1 MKPYMKTIL
10 NAVMAWVTSK
20 FGTKEE
26 LGTKADKAELE
37 TKADKISD
45 SEIIEMMVEEGIVDP
60 VSNGDNVAYADN
72 NGKIYVL

>member
-10 NAVMAWVTSK
+10 NAVMAWAESK
-20 FGTKEE
+20 FGTKAE
-26 LGTKADKAELE
+26 LSVKADKTDLE

-45 SEIIEMMVEEGIVDP
+45 SEIIDMMVEEEIVDP
-60 VSNGDNVAYADN
+60 VSNGDNVMYADN

>member
-1 MKPYMKTIL
+1 MKSYMKTII

-26 LGTKADKAELE
+26 LE

-45 SEIIEMMVEEGIVDP
+45 SEIIDMMVEEGIVDP
-60 VSNGDNVAYADN
+60 VTNADNVLYADN